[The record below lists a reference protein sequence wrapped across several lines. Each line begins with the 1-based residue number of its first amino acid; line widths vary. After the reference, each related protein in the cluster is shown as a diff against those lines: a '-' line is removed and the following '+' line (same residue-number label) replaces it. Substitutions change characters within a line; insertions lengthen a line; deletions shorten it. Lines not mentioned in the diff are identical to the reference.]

1 MRLPIFFA
9 YIRFEK
15 RFSEHTITAYESDL
29 AQFQDF
35 LQTTY
40 AVSKDEDILH
50 THIRAWIVALLDQ
63 QIGARSI
70 NRKLSTLKSYFQF
83 LVKRTVLE
91 RNPMEK
97 VIAPKVG
104 KRLPVVVPQDRL
116 EFLFDQVEFGTD
128 YKGVRD
134 KTMLELLYQTGMR
147 RSELINLTYRDIDL
161 SQLTIKILGK
171 GNKERIVPISHQLG
185 RTLQAYLT
193 VRSTQFP
200 NELFNVLF
208 LTEKGKKLYP
218 KKVYA
223 IVNHYLS
230 LVTTEEQR
238 SPHVL
243 RHSFATHLSNNGA
256 ELNAV
261 KELLGHSN
269 LAATQ
274 VYTHNSIDRL
284 KQIYQQA
291 HPKAKE

>member
-1 MRLPIFFA
+1 MRLTTFYA

-15 RFSEHTITAYESDL
+15 RFSEHTIKAYETDL
-29 AQFQDF
+29 AQFQTF
-35 LQTTY
+35 LQNTY
-40 AVSKDEDILH
+40 EIKKDENIEHL
-50 THIRAWIVALLDQ
+50 HIRAWIVDLLEQ
-63 QIGARSI
+63 NITTRSI

-83 LVKRTVLE
+83 LVKRAVLAA
-91 RNPMEK
+91 NPMLK

-104 KRLPVVVPQDRL
+104 KRLPIVIPADRL
-116 EFLFDQVEFGTD
+116 EFLFEQVEFSND
-128 YKGVRD
+128 FKGVRD
-134 KTMLELLYQTGMR
+134 KMILELLYQTGIR
-147 RSELINLTYRDIDL
+147 RSELINLIDQNIDL
-161 SQLTIKILGK
+161 EGLTIKVLGK
-171 GNKERIVPISHQLG
+171 GKKERLVPISHKLS
-185 RTLQAYLT
+185 RALQNYMT
-193 VRSTQFP
+193 VRNATFP
-200 NELFNVLF
+200 LELFNVLF

-218 KKVYA
+218 KKVYS

-256 ELNAV
+256 DLNAI
-261 KELLGHSN
+261 KELLGHSS

-274 VYTHNSIDRL
+274 VYTHNSIERL

>member
-40 AVSKDEDILH
+40 EVSKDEDILH

-63 QIGARSI
+63 KVGARSI

-83 LVKRTVLE
+83 LVKRTVLAQ
-91 RNPMEK
+91 NPMDK

-104 KRLPVVVPQDRL
+104 KRLPVFIPQDRL
-116 EFLFDQVEFGTD
+116 EFLFEQVEFGTD
-128 YKGVRD
+128 YKGIRD
-134 KTMLELLYQTGMR
+134 RTMLELLYQTGMR
-147 RSELINLTYRDIDL
+147 RSELMNLTYQDIDL
-161 SQLTIKILGK
+161 EQLTIKILGK
-171 GNKERIVPISHQLG
+171 GNKERLVPISHKLS
-185 RTLQAYLT
+185 RTLQEYMT
-193 VRSTQFP
+193 VRSTHFP

-218 KKVYA
+218 KKVYS

-230 LVTTEEQR
+230 MVTTEEQR

-256 ELNAV
+256 DLNAI
-261 KELLGHSN
+261 KELLGHSS

-274 VYTHNSIDRL
+274 VYTHNSIERL